1 MSNTPPQVQI
11 RYGGQVFNTTTDF
24 LRNKTP
30 CPLVDIDTSAE
41 KDVNGNIL
49 VFKNTITLEGFV
61 IGSNL
66 QHSLSGYSGVVNFFS
81 DTNKQSKTFEIL
93 CGQNVLLSLSGTQ
106 FLSSNASRN
115 ENNWTTTLPYTIS
128 LESLSSP
135 SGDPLIESYEDSWTI
150 EPLEEVSYFYRQMAT
165 PQYSLSPIASITQ
178 PPSST
183 DLTASSP
190 NNTISNFLQYR
201 ITHRLSA
208 TGKTID
214 RTNTNN
220 PNPGQG
226 ITTNNL
232 KSLAYMEAS
241 KWVMNKARES
251 FLTNPGSNTTSAS
264 GIMISNSTAPSG
276 LRLYN
281 HMRTIES
288 SPSAGTYGITD
299 TWLALGTG
307 INYTEEFTWE
317 ISTDE
322 TLLKTVSLQ
331 GTIKGLEQAP
341 AGYITFPSGS
351 MTGLITNNFPDKF
364 SAQTASN
371 NKYANALI
379 AYNSGVKPALYQ
391 RACMALAAV
400 SSGVP
405 STSPI
410 NRAWTGPTPSI
421 LNIVPNSFTETLN
434 PSAGTVGYSITYNNK
449 PGQWLSGV
457 LTSNLTL
464 VDTNSTDQVAE
475 IFVLGRALGPIL
487 EKVGTTKSERKLTL
501 EVTYPIPTGF
511 RESHPNSPF
520 CIINKNRPEYK
531 ELKSLVDAFKPVGAD
546 AFATLVPT
554 SPYPIANQGQVFTTS
569 DSNTWNPFEG
579 RFSWDITWVY
589 NTGLCT

>member
-1 MSNTPPQVQI
+1 MPDVKI
-11 RYGGQVFNTTTDF
+11 RYGGQLFNTTTDF
-24 LRNKTP
+24 LRTKTP
-30 CPLVDIDTSAE
+30 CPLVNIDTNAD
-41 KDVNGNIL
+41 KDVNGSIL
-49 VFKNTITLEGFV
+49 VFRNTITLDGFV
-61 IGSNL
+61 LGSGL
-66 QHSLSGYSGVVNFFS
+66 QNSLAGYSGVVNFFS
-81 DTNKQSKTFEIL
+81 DPNKQSKNFEIL
-93 CGQNVLLSLSGTQ
+93 CNNVVLLTLSGTQ
-106 FLSSNASRN
+106 FLSSSAAKN
-115 ENNWTTTLPYTIS
+115 ENNWAVTLPYTIS

-135 SGDPLIESYEDSWTI
+135 SGDPLIESYEDNWTI
-150 EPLEEVSYFYRQMAT
+150 EPLEEVSYFSSQVSS
-165 PQYSLSPIASITQ
+165 PQYSLSPSASTTE

-183 DLTASSP
+183 DLTTGSP
-190 NNTISNFLQYR
+190 NISISNFLQYR

-232 KSLAYMEAS
+232 KSLAYMEAA
-241 KWVMNKARES
+241 KWVMNKARDS
-251 FLTNPGSNTTSAS
+251 FLTNPGLNTTSAS
-264 GIMISNSTAPSG
+264 GITISNSTAPTG

-322 TLLKTVSLQ
+322 TFLRTVSLQ

-341 AGYITFPSGS
+341 NGYVTFPSGA
-351 MTGLITNNFPDKF
+351 MTGLITNNFGDKF
-364 SAQTASN
+364 SAQTLTN

-391 RACMALAAV
+391 RACMALASV
-400 SSGVP
+400 SSGT
-405 STSPI
+405 TSSSPT
-410 NRAWTGPTPSI
+410 NRVWTGPRPAI

-434 PSAGTVGYSITYNNK
+434 PAAGTVGYSITYNNK

-457 LTSNLTL
+457 LTSNLTV
-464 VDTNSTDQVAE
+464 VDNNSTDQVAE

-487 EKVGTTKSERKLTL
+487 EKVGTTKSERRFTL

-520 CIINKNRPEYK
+520 CVINKSRPEYNQ
-531 ELKSLVDAFKPVGAD
+531 LKSLVDAFKPVGAT

-554 SPYPIANQGQVFTTS
+554 SPYPVANQGQVFTTS
-569 DSNTWNPFEG
+569 DSSTWNPFEG
-579 RFSWDITWVY
+579 RFSWDVTWVY
-589 NTGLCT
+589 NTGTCNS